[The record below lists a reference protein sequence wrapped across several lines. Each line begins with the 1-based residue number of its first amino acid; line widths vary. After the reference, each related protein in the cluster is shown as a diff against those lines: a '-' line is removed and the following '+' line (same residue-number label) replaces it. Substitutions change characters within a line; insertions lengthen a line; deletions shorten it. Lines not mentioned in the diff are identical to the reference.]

1 MPRVVTLTCPADW
14 GPQRREVLRSAARV
28 AGLPQVRLVDEP
40 IAAATYCAE
49 VLGQPIPPGRC
60 LLVFDFGGGTLD
72 VTVVRRDPD
81 ALRVLAVG
89 GLDDLGGVDVDAA
102 LVGHLGQLVELRE
115 PRVWARL
122 EHPNSTGEL
131 RDRRTFWWDVRG
143 AKEML
148 SRVAAAPVQ

>member
-1 MPRVVTLTCPADW
+1 
-14 GPQRREVLRSAARV
+14 
-28 AGLPQVRLVDEP
+28 
-40 IAAATYCAE
+40 
-49 VLGQPIPPGRC
+49 
-60 LLVFDFGGGTLD
+60 DFGGGTLD

-148 SRVAAAPVQ
+148 SRVAAAPVQVPGREEALHITREELDRVAGPLVDRAVDETRRVLQRAGVGSSQL